1 MIMGIQERQCRASKL
16 NIVTLEARRW
26 KREVEHMIS
35 WTHKEMRER
44 ERVHYSWE
52 KDNQRKL

>member
-1 MIMGIQERQCRASKL
+1 
-16 NIVTLEARRW
+16 
-26 KREVEHMIS
+26 MIS
-35 WTHKEMRER
+35 WTHKEMKEMGERER

>member
-1 MIMGIQERQCRASKL
+1 
-16 NIVTLEARRW
+16 
-26 KREVEHMIS
+26 MIS
-35 WTHKEMRER
+35 WTHKEMKEMGERERERER